1 MVAGAVVAGAVVVVV
16 AVLSAFLL
24 QTVKLKSIATT
35 RSATIAHFP
44 KLFLFIL
51 SPSLFPIY
59 MRTLNV
65 FFLFDS
71 SRKPSRVE
79 TCTQRTRL
87 TNFQS
92 PQRKNFL
99 IVDTN
104 PQSKQILHCS
114 STIMAQKAKNVKR
127 NSNRFMLFIP

>member
-1 MVAGAVVAGAVVVVV
+1 MTGAVVAGAVVAGAVVVVV

-24 QTVKLKSIATT
+24 QTVKLKSTATT

-65 FFLFDS
+65 FFFTTLLGNLAEL
-71 SRKPSRVE
+71 RHALNV
-79 TCTQRTRL
+79 QV
-87 TNFQS
+87 S
-92 PQRKNFL
+92 P
-99 IVDTN
+99 IPN
-104 PQSKQILHCS
+104 PLNGRIS
-114 STIMAQKAKNVKR
+114 
-127 NSNRFMLFIP
+127 